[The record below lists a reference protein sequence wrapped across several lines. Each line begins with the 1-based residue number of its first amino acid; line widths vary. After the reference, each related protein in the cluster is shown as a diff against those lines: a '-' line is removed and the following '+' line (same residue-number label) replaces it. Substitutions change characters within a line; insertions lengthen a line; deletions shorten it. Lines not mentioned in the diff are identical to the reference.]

1 MRGWISAALSPAV
14 VALVGLGLGAVA
26 LPARAQVEL
35 SMSAWVP
42 PSHMLVKDGMVPWM
56 KEVER
61 VTEGRVK
68 IKLLPKPVT
77 NAINHFDAVRDGLA
91 DVAFV
96 SHAYTPARFQ
106 MVRVGVLPFSGDNAE
121 VNSVALWRIYSKH
134 FLKQDEH
141 KGVKLLTIYTH
152 GPGIFWNAR
161 KPIKTVEDFAGLKI
175 RVGGGIAADVAN
187 ALGVNTISKPAPESY
202 ELLSSG
208 VVDGVMFPGES
219 IVSFKLDK
227 LVKYATQFPGGL
239 YSDSHSVIMNLD
251 RWNKISKADQEAI
264 DKVSNEAFARN
275 VGKAWDNNAGSGFD
289 AFKAAGGAVIPA
301 DAALVKAVAEKT
313 AHFEQEWVKMV
324 DGKGLDG
331 KAILSEYR
339 AEVKKLTAAK

>member
-1 MRGWISAALSPAV
+1 MRSWTRAALLPV
-14 VALVGLGLGAVA
+14 GLCLVGLGLSAAPLVGN
-26 LPARAQVEL
+26 AQVEL

-56 KEVER
+56 QEVER

-68 IKLLPKPVT
+68 VKLLPKPVT
-77 NAINHFDAVRDGLA
+77 NPINHFDAVRDGLA

-106 MVRVGVLPFSGDNAE
+106 FVRVGVLPFSGDNAE
-121 VNSVALWRIYSKH
+121 VNSVALWRIYTKH
-134 FLKQDEH
+134 FLKQEEH

-152 GPGIFWNAR
+152 GPGIFWNAKR
-161 KPIKTVEDFAGLKI
+161 PIKTVDDFAGLKI

-202 ELLSSG
+202 ELLSTG

-227 LVKYATQFPGGL
+227 LLKYATQFPGGL

-251 RWNKISKADQEAI
+251 RWNKISKADQAAI
-264 DKVSNEAFARN
+264 EKISGEAFSRN
-275 VGKAWDNNAGSGFD
+275 VGKAWDNNAGAGFA
-289 AFKAAGGAVIPA
+289 AFKAGGGEVVPAG
-301 DAALVKAVAEKT
+301 DALVKAVAQKT
-313 AHFEQEWVKMV
+313 GHFEQDWIKMV
-324 DGKGLDG
+324 DSKGMDG
-331 KAILSEYR
+331 KAILTEYR
-339 AEVKKLTAAK
+339 EEVKKLSTGK